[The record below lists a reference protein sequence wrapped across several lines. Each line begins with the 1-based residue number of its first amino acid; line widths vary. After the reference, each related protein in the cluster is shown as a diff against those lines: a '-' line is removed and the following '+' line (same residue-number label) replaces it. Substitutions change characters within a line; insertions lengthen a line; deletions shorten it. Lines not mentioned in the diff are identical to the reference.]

1 MLKDTKPE
9 KPTDINQFRI
19 QKPLKKQDQPSK
31 LKTRKLAAVLGGLS
45 WLDEPETYDRDEY
58 ISEMAQLLKDIY
70 GSDLRQHRWA
80 LRALADQMQIYLE
93 CKISIDAEGVTA
105 SYNNGKTVGASPHVS
120 IQREALSKIVMLMND
135 MGLMPKQIYEKT
147 SSGIN
152 EADEFLSGP
161 KVSAK

>member
-1 MLKDTKPE
+1 MSDDQKTE
-9 KPTDINQFRI
+9 KPIDLNNFKV
-19 QKPLKKQDQPSK
+19 QKQKKNPDPPSK
-31 LKTRKLAAVLGGLS
+31 LKTRKVAAVLGELS
-45 WLDEPETYDRDEY
+45 WLDEPETFDRNEY
-58 ISEMAQLLKDIY
+58 IAEMAQLLKDIY

-93 CKISIDAEGVTA
+93 CKVSVDAQGVTA
-105 SYNNGKTVGASPHVS
+105 SYNNGKTVGASPHVT

-152 EADEFLSGP
+152 EADDFLAGP